1 MGPIGQQF
9 VPLLRCIF
17 FLLSAREGLLR
28 QQRHWN
34 RDDKTKLHEQLDPNK
49 VEVPPIG
56 PVLRAVHTGA
66 DCGRP
71 SASSAHAR
79 ALPQAGAVRLL
90 RCRAGAT
97 TTHAQLS
104 GAMGPAGL

>member
-49 VEVPPIG
+49 VEVPPMG
-56 PVLRAVHTGA
+56 PCAQSTPAQIAAGHPPPVHT
-66 DCGRP
+66 
-71 SASSAHAR
+71 R

-90 RCRAGAT
+90 RCRAAAT
-97 TTHAQLS
+97 TTHA
-104 GAMGPAGL
+104 AMGPAGP